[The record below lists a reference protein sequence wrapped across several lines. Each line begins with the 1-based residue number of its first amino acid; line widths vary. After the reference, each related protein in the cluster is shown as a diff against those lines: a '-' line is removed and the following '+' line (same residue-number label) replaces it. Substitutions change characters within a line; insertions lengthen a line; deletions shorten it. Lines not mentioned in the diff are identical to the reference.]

1 MCISISMPFMSI
13 LRHTPMPVWRER
25 VDMVP
30 SMTEDKMSGQ
40 REGTIKEEKTQT

>member
-1 MCISISMPFMSI
+1 MPFMSI
-13 LRHTPMPVWRER
+13 PRHTPVSFMSIWRER

-40 REGTIKEEKTQT
+40 REGAIKEEKTQT

>member
-1 MCISISMPFMSI
+1 MPFMSI
-13 LRHTPMPVWRER
+13 PRHTPVPVSFMPIWRER

-40 REGTIKEEKTQT
+40 REGAIKEEKTQT